1 MDTIVYSD
9 WKLFFVHTNI
19 VTTNR
24 KFVIYTILYYTQNI
38 RFNFYKG
45 LKKIDQTYNIISY
58 LLIIFYEN
66 TKIK

>member
-9 WKLFFVHTNI
+9 WKLFFVRTNI

-38 RFNFYKG
+38 RFNFCKG